1 MVAAGAGREHL
12 KCGRRSGQLGEK
24 GAGGCGVEGVRQS
37 KGSVCC
43 SHKERRGFD
52 THTHTHTHTS
62 DGLRAVASGKPL
74 HKAKLFHLEECPLLQ
89 DKTLPVF
96 FGNKSAFCFE
106 TVDGMG
112 RGDMVCFLRS
122 Y

>member
-1 MVAAGAGREHL
+1 MWPQEWAAGREG
-12 KCGRRSGQLGEK
+12 GRRVWG
-24 GAGGCGVEGVRQS
+24 GGCQAVKGFSVLLTQGEEGL
-37 KGSVCC
+37 
-43 SHKERRGFD
+43 SHTHTQ

-106 TVDGMG
+106 TVGGMG